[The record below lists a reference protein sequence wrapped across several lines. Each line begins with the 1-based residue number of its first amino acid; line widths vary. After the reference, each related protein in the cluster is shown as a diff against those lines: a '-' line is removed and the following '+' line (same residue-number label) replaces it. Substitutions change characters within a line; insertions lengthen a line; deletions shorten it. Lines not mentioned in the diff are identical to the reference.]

1 MKIATFGDDFT
12 KDLESFV
19 KNPIQM
25 EPSSSWNPRK
35 PAAPERHMLLGKA
48 ANIALDTQIYMLEEQ
63 NHAFSTIESML
74 RIFTSAK
81 QLQSLP
87 APDVIKEQVWL
98 FAYKWFSAYY
108 DLLTEPGVLQSAF
121 YKKEHDRFLGL
132 VGSML
137 LVNPGKRATFVSALR
152 VWYPTSVLLQV
163 RDDEFAEA
171 PVESVTAQP
180 PSSIPPLAPTVF
192 FAPTES
198 VVSLPPSA
206 PLPSAPAVSVSP
218 AASKK
223 TRLVLAR
230 PLYPE
235 GRNKTRKND
244 RN

>member
-19 KNPIQM
+19 KNPIQI
-25 EPSSSWNPRK
+25 EPLSAWNPRK
-35 PAAPERHMLLGKA
+35 PAAPERHMVLGKA

-63 NHAFSTIESML
+63 NHALNTIESML

-108 DLLTEPGVLQSAF
+108 ELLTEPGVLQSAF
-121 YKKEHDRFLGL
+121 YKKEHDRFLAL

-152 VWYPTSVLLQV
+152 AWYPTSILLQV
-163 RDDEFAEA
+163 HDDVSESDDSPPSGPPVSVS
-171 PVESVTAQP
+171 PVESVVSHS
-180 PSSIPPLAPTVF
+180 PSAM
-192 FAPTES
+192 
-198 VVSLPPSA
+198 PPSA
-206 PLPSAPAVSVSP
+206 PAISVVPAG
-218 AASKK
+218 SKK
-223 TRLVLAR
+223 TRLVLAP

-235 GRNKTRKND
+235 GRNKTRKNG
-244 RN
+244 RS

>member
-25 EPSSSWNPRK
+25 EPLMAWNPRK

-63 NHAFSTIESML
+63 NHAFNTIESML

-87 APDVIKEQVWL
+87 APDVVKEQVWL

-121 YKKEHDRFLGL
+121 YKKEHDRFLAL

-137 LVNPGKRATFVSALR
+137 LVNPGKRATFISALR
-152 VWYPTSVLLQV
+152 AWYPMSTLLQIHDDVSESDAPLSSSVL
-163 RDDEFAEA
+163 
-171 PVESVTAQP
+171 
-180 PSSIPPLAPTVF
+180 PTVS
-192 FAPTES
+192 A
-198 VVSLPPSA
+198 VPSE
-206 PLPSAPAVSVSP
+206 PAVSHSPVSVSS
-218 AASKK
+218 ASSAEVKK
-223 TRLVLAR
+223 PRLVLVPPR
-230 PLYPE
+230 DPE
-235 GRNKTRKND
+235 GRNKTRKVH
-244 RN
+244 RS

>member
-19 KNPIQM
+19 KNPIQI
-25 EPSSSWNPRK
+25 EPLPAWNPRK

-63 NHAFSTIESML
+63 NHALNTIESML

-87 APDVIKEQVWL
+87 APDVVKEQAWL

-108 DLLTEPGVLQSAF
+108 ELLTEPGVLQSKF
-121 YKKEHDRFLGL
+121 YKEEHDRFLAI

-137 LVNPGKRATFVSALR
+137 LVNPGKRATFISALR
-152 VWYPTSVLLQV
+152 AWYPMSVLLHV
-163 RDDEFAEA
+163 HDDVSEFDDSPLSVPHSQPPVAVA
-171 PVESVTAQP
+171 PVESVVSHS
-180 PSSIPPLAPTVF
+180 PSETPL
-192 FAPTES
+192 S
-198 VVSLPPSA
+198 V
-206 PLPSAPAVSVSP
+206 PAVSVAP
-218 AASKK
+218 AESKR
-223 TRLVLAR
+223 TRLVLTP
-230 PLYPE
+230 PLDLE
-235 GRNKTRKND
+235 GRNKTRKIY